1 MRNPRDSVENVDLTV
16 IVVATSLHVYHL
28 VVIVVVATRAP

>member
-1 MRNPRDSVENVDLTV
+1 V
-16 IVVATSLHVYHL
+16 IVVSTNDFAAVYHL

>member
-1 MRNPRDSVENVDLTV
+1 LRDSRNGNRDCV
-16 IVVATSLHVYHL
+16 IVVSTNDFAAVYHL